1 MKKLITIIILALLI
15 ATAGA
20 EETVYRKMTAEEL
33 IREFEIDATQANSK
47 YANKLI
53 EIYGIPDKSNLGFF
67 EQTVEFRY
75 DSDYIVIAKFEQL
88 SKEQG
93 EIVKSPFT
101 IRSTE
106 GQIYVD
112 YFPISIKGEYD
123 FVNEHKEITYIF
135 IKNAIL
141 ID

>member
-101 IRSTE
+101 IRST
-106 GQIYVD
+106 
-112 YFPISIKGEYD
+112 
-123 FVNEHKEITYIF
+123 
-135 IKNAIL
+135 
-141 ID
+141 